1 MSPHWGP
8 SVRQSETVKV
18 LRQLR
23 PKSKGFPVVSPHWGP
38 NVGSWPV
45 LATGTKHR
53 EMHRNGTYIIHI
65 HTCVYIYIYTH
76 IYIYTCACT
85 VSVQLYVYVLKNYC
99 TETVHHFH
107 LQMDESYTRGSP
119 TPQPMLRERLP
130 RRPRETPRGS
140 GLWKVPY
147 MRVFKIAP
155 GKALTTSLAGV
166 VARLRA
172 PVLLRSRRCVPVTCA
187 AASPCVTRPCL

>member
-1 MSPHWGP
+1 MRKTEQAGSQTDRQTNKHTNASYGMESDMSLN
-8 SVRQSETVKV
+8 RYK
-18 LRQLR
+18 LR
-23 PKSKGFPVVSPHWGP
+23 
-38 NVGSWPV
+38 
-45 LATGTKHR
+45 
-53 EMHRNGTYIIHI
+53 
-65 HTCVYIYIYTH
+65 
-76 IYIYTCACT
+76 
-85 VSVQLYVYVLKNYC
+85 YC

-107 LQMDESYTRGSP
+107 LQVDESYTHGSP

-147 MRVFKIAP
+147 MRVFKTAP

-172 PVLLRSRRCVPVTCA
+172 PVLLRSRHCVPVTCA